1 MEATTFGEVAAL
13 VLRLGVLGILVAVLN
28 AVALRVVRI
37 DEVPG
42 CARGRIRWWG
52 AHNPALFV
60 SSLVMTLLGLAGVIA
75 A

>member
-1 MEATTFGEVAAL
+1 MEATTFGELAAL

-28 AVALRVVRI
+28 AVALRVVRP
-37 DEVPG
+37 DEVPS

-60 SSLVMTLLGLAGVIA
+60 SSVVITLIGLAGVIA
-75 A
+75 V

>member
-13 VLRLGVLGILVAVLN
+13 VLRIGALGILVAVLN
-28 AVALRVVRI
+28 AVALRLVRI
-37 DEVPG
+37 DEVPC
-42 CARGRIRWWG
+42 CARSRIRWWG

-60 SSLVMTLLGLAGVIA
+60 VSVVLTVAGVAGLLA